1 MIKYFCDVCG
11 TELVDG
17 GQAAAGSVAELC
29 GLEHLCLCC
38 YTLVNKLDAAGLV
51 LSELRRLAVN
61 AEADAP
67 EVDAIPAAGITGRGA
82 AEKRDILAA
91 PEEYRRKHGFGC
103 IPQLAQQA
111 GVSEEALRDMIGCKK
126 VPLSAWRA
134 VGRALGTASAE
145 AKGRPGD
152 GAAAH
157 D

>member
-1 MIKYFCDVCG
+1 MIKYFCDLCGEETVCN
-11 TELVDG
+11 EN
-17 GQAAAGSVAELC
+17 AAGPAAELC
-29 GLEHLCLCC
+29 GLYDLCPRCHALA
-38 YTLVNKLDAAGLV
+38 KGLDIAQLAMTD
-51 LSELRRLAVN
+51 LRRLAAN

-91 PEEYRRKHGFGC
+91 LEGYRREHGFGC

-111 GVSEEALRDMIGCKK
+111 GVSEEALRDMIDRKK

-145 AKGRPGD
+145 AKGRPVT